1 MATKRV
7 PLKKEA
13 KSMASAPRRVQRL
26 ALFGPPLL
34 LEGEDEAAYNELL
47 ARFCAAIQPAN
58 VIEEMFVA
66 DLLFFQWDILRGRRL
81 KSSLLRARLLQA
93 LKGFLNGMLDYE
105 LYRETFEEDL
115 AEILQEI
122 VAEDW
127 AEALARQCARNEPDA
142 VEKVNELLVGRRRME
157 RVLDDAKAKKAEE
170 LARDFARR
178 EPDVIKQV
186 NELIASRGLTLDDIM
201 AKEFSARL
209 DEIERIDRLITS
221 AETRRNTSLRE
232 IDRHRAVLGEAVRR
246 NLQEVEDAE
255 FEVVETTRSE
265 GKTAA

>member
-1 MATKRV
+1 MARKRI
-7 PLKKEA
+7 PWKQKTNSPA
-13 KSMASAPRRVQRL
+13 RFQQL

-34 LEGEDEAAYNELL
+34 LEGEDEVAYDELR
-47 ARFCAAIQPAN
+47 ARMCAAVKPVN

-66 DLLFFQWDILRGRRL
+66 DVLFLEWEILRWRRL

-142 VEKVNELLVGRRRME
+142 VE
-157 RVLDDAKAKKAEE
+157 RV
-170 LARDFARR
+170 
-178 EPDVIKQV
+178 
-186 NELIASRGLTLDDIM
+186 
-201 AKEFSARL
+201 
-209 DEIERIDRLITS
+209 
-221 AETRRNTSLRE
+221 
-232 IDRHRAVLGEAVRR
+232 
-246 NLQEVEDAE
+246 
-255 FEVVETTRSE
+255 
-265 GKTAA
+265 